1 MPFRCVRV
9 TRPYDVV
16 PVFRIAAYATPSKSL
31 DHSYTLNLEL
41 DNTSELGNL
50 RLAQLTTLS
59 PMWTTRSLG
68 RCHLFVNSIR
78 SRFLLIRIPF

>member
-16 PVFRIAAYATPSKSL
+16 PVFRIAAFAEPSKSL
-31 DHSYTLNLEL
+31 DHSYVLNLEVE
-41 DNTSELGNL
+41 NTSELGNL

-59 PMWTTRSLG
+59 PMWTSQSLG
-68 RCHLFVNSIR
+68 RCYLFVDLVAR
-78 SRFLLIRIPF
+78 YA